1 MNSLLRTVRSR
12 YIYICGA
19 SALLSAVLLFVVY
32 QMLRFVLNHLS
43 AGGTSWL
50 PQLIR
55 WGIHNIGTRPIVIVI
70 GAALFLTFFWIRSQ
84 KMSDDLQRISQMTH
98 ALANGETGERI
109 EVLSGGEL
117 RQIAAQLNEIAFQRG
132 QERMNGSG
140 RESEDDW
147 NERQKANNEDIANVQ
162 TNIVEVDLPVKLTIY
177 SILASLETIIEGR
190 YRDEAELQHWVRL
203 TYQKT
208 LNLQQALDIAA
219 LQQQVSKGD

>member
-50 PQLIR
+50 SQLIR
-55 WGIHNIGTRPIVIVI
+55 WGIHNIGTRPIVIVV

-84 KMSDDLQRISQMTH
+84 KISDDLQRISQMTH
-98 ALANGETGERI
+98 ALANGETGARVD
-109 EVLSGGEL
+109 VLSGGEL
-117 RQIAAQLNEIAFQRG
+117 RQIAAQLNEIAFQME
-132 QERMNGSG
+132 QERMNGVG
-140 RESEDDW
+140 RESEDEW
-147 NERQKANNEDIANVQ
+147 NEKQINNEDIANVQ
-162 TNIVEVDLPVKLTIY
+162 TNAVEVDIPVKLTIY

-219 LQQQVSKGD
+219 LQQQVNKGD

>member
-19 SALLSAVLLFVVY
+19 SALLSVVLLFVVY

-43 AGGTSWL
+43 AGGTSCL
-50 PQLIR
+50 SQLIR
-55 WGIHNIGTRPIVIVI
+55 WGIHNIGTRPIVIVV

-98 ALANGETGERI
+98 ALANGETGARV

-117 RQIAAQLNEIAFQRG
+117 RQIAAQLNEIAFQRE

-147 NERQKANNEDIANVQ
+147 NEKQITSNEHIANVQ
-162 TNIVEVDLPVKLTIY
+162 TNAVEVDLPVKLTIY
-177 SILASLETIIEGR
+177 GILASLETIMEGR
-190 YRDEAELQHWVRL
+190 YWDEAELQHWVRL

-219 LQQQVSKGD
+219 LQQQVNKGD

>member
-1 MNSLLRTVRSR
+1 MNSFLRTVRSR

-50 PQLIR
+50 SQLIR
-55 WGIHNIGTRPIVIVI
+55 WGIHNIGTRPIVIVV

-98 ALANGETGERI
+98 ALANGETGARV

-117 RQIAAQLNEIAFQRG
+117 RQIAAQLNEIAFQRE
-132 QERMNGSG
+132 QERMNGVG

-147 NERQKANNEDIANVQ
+147 NEKQITSNEHIANVQ
-162 TNIVEVDLPVKLTIY
+162 TNAVEVDLPVKLTIY

-208 LNLQQALDIAA
+208 LNLQQALDIAL
-219 LQQQVSKGD
+219 LQQPVNKGD